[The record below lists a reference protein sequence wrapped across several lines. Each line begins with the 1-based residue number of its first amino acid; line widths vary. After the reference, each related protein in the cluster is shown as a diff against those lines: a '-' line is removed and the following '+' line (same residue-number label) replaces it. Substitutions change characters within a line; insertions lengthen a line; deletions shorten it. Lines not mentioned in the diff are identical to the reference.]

1 MSSYMKRLLVLIIAV
16 AAIAAGNAKKVKLT
30 IDGTVSPSQTK
41 LYLIINE
48 DTANA
53 QLLPI
58 SDGKFSATVKVERDD
73 FIRLHDSKLW
83 PEYAS
88 FVLIPDSKHITVD
101 CNTGA
106 ISGSPM
112 SQKLQATCR
121 EIRDSSP
128 EGFHIDVFSEDP
140 EVRRDAQAR
149 ATAIRNRMLEQQ
161 RAVALNVFSDDKTNI
176 FSVWIAY
183 CFPGLYFKSELEGFI
198 ESKKPSWANHPLL
211 QKKR

>member
-1 MSSYMKRLLVLIIAV
+1 MKRLLFIMLTALMIN
-16 AAIAAGNAKKVKLT
+16 GQGLLAKTVKVT
-30 IDGTVSPSQTK
+30 IDGTVPPSQTK

-53 QLLPI
+53 QLLTI
-58 SDGKFSATVKVERDD
+58 KDCRFSTTVKVDRDA
-73 FIRLHDSKLW
+73 FIRLHDSKKW
-83 PEYAS
+83 PEYSA

-101 CNTGA
+101 WNSGA

-112 SQKLQATCR
+112 SQMLKAACK

-140 EVRRDAQAR
+140 EAWRQAR
-149 ATAIRNRMLEQQ
+149 EQGNAVRNKLLEQQ
-161 RAVALNVFSDDKTNI
+161 KFVVRRVLCDKENSI
-176 FSVWIAY
+176 LSVWLAY
-183 CFPGLYFKSELEGFI
+183 CFPQLFKGEFEGYI
-198 ESKKPSWANHPLL
+198 DYAQPKWINHPLM